1 MKQIFIS
8 ISIVLTIVLF
18 ESFKSPSSK
27 INADSVEIINN
38 EIDGKQLFTQN
49 NCVACHNITVKT
61 VGPSIAEI
69 AKVYAGK
76 KNELIKFLNGEKE
89 AIVDPAQFAMMK
101 PQLNI
106 TKKMNDAERIAL
118 AKYMLAKK

>member
-27 INADSVEIINN
+27 IDANSVEIINN
-38 EIDGKQLFTQN
+38 EIDGKQLFIQN
-49 NCVACHNITVKT
+49 ACVACHNITFKT
-61 VGPSIAEI
+61 VGPSVAEI
-69 AKVYAGK
+69 AKVYTGK

-89 AIVDPAQFAMMK
+89 AIVDPAQFALMK